1 MRTERFQRI
10 LEIFG
15 NIDPKRFAS
24 EKQHIEKRERRFVGF
39 VEPSSRR
46 SFCIFRINN
55 RA

>member
-24 EKQHIEKRERRFVGF
+24 EKRNTESESVGLL
-39 VEPSSRR
+39 VS
-46 SFCIFRINN
+46 
-55 RA
+55 